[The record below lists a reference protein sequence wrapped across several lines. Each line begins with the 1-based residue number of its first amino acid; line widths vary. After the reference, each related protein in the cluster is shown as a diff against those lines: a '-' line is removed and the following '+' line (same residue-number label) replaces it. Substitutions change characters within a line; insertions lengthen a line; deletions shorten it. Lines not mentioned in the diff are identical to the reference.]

1 MKIYSYI
8 YSRASGGTQYWG
20 AEGILYIVIK
30 LKNPWFPKAG
40 SLEICSPRKILSF
53 SLPEIAF
60 WAILHQ
66 MCVVI
71 TCLVPYA
78 AGNYKLHMLMR
89 TGWSKILLAT

>member
-1 MKIYSYI
+1 M
-8 YSRASGGTQYWG
+8 
-20 AEGILYIVIK
+20 K

-40 SLEICSPRKILSF
+40 SLEICSHRKILSF

-66 MCVVI
+66 THVVI

-78 AGNYKLHMLMR
+78 AGNYKLCMLMH
-89 TGWSKILLAT
+89 TGMEQNTFSYIISS